1 MIQLRVHQFGLTYEM
16 ALSPPVSTVIDAPG
30 KLTSALVSQFDRFG
44 LSLSDVT
51 IEDGPVEDKGLS
63 CEVEE
68 LDASIVLRAD
78 RFEVRFLSIEET
90 GDEAAVETVR
100 GIWEMLLTSSPD
112 MIPKSHSVL
121 FEIDCEAMGG
131 SYREILENF
140 CRTHQNLPEGTETA
154 VVYYL
159 PQDGSQGFLDSSL
172 VLNRSAEV
180 DGGVLLAATLV
191 FDGKVFGP
199 DRAIQAGRNR
209 LKDLL
214 SRLDVKLL
222 RD

>member
-1 MIQLRVHQFGLTYEM
+1 MIQLRVHQCELTYEM
-16 ALSPPVSTVIDAPG
+16 ALWPPVSTVIDAPG
-30 KLTSALVSQFDRFG
+30 KLTSALISQFDRFG

-51 IEDGPVEDKGLS
+51 IEEGPVEDKGLS
-63 CEVEE
+63 CEVEK

-90 GDEAAVETVR
+90 GEAAVETVR

-121 FEIDCEAMGG
+121 FEIDCEAIGG

-140 CRTHQNLPEGTETA
+140 CRAHRNLPEGTETA

-159 PQDGSQGFLDSSL
+159 PQDSSQGFLDSSL